1 MARLDCLGGSASGV
15 TAARTRSA
23 RASARSAPAAA
34 SPAANPL
41 ARPVADPV
49 PWDCPG
55 AAEIGF
61 DIPERYNASDVL
73 FHNLAAGRADRLAVT
88 GPAGARSYAQLAAD
102 AARWGNAL
110 LALGL
115 ACGDRVLLM
124 LDDTPIYPAAFF
136 GAVRA
141 GLVPILIN
149 LLTPPELLRF
159 YLADSQA
166 KAAIVEAAFC
176 DRFAAACGGE
186 GDLRSLIVVNG
197 GIAAPTG
204 GVKTIAAADWLPRF
218 AARMPAADT
227 HRNAMAFWMY
237 SSGSTGN
244 PKGIVHVQHDMA
256 YTHLSYARSVLK
268 LPPDDVPFRKFSFP
282 MASAIRLRFPSRSAQ
297 HRC

>member
-1 MARLDCLGGSASGV
+1 MVRLDCLGGSASGV

-102 AARWGNAL
+102 AVRWGNAL

-115 ACGDRVLLM
+115 ACGDRVLRM
-124 LDDTPIYPAAFF
+124 FDDTPVYPAAFF

-159 YLADSQA
+159 YLADSQGQGCYRRGGILRPLRRCLRRRGRFA
-166 KAAIVEAAFC
+166 QPYRRQWRHRCADRRRQGDRGGGLAAAIC
-176 DRFAAACGGE
+176 R
-186 GDLRSLIVVNG
+186 
-197 GIAAPTG
+197 
-204 GVKTIAAADWLPRF
+204 
-218 AARMPAADT
+218 T
-227 HRNAMAFWMY
+227 HAGRR
-237 SSGSTGN
+237 
-244 PKGIVHVQHDMA
+244 
-256 YTHLSYARSVLK
+256 YAS
-268 LPPDDVPFRKFSFP
+268 
-282 MASAIRLRFPSRSAQ
+282 
-297 HRC
+297 